1 MRTKRFSCGLSF
13 KQNESLKTQNIALKD
28 ETKTQRNSLDQ
39 LLNMQ
44 GISWVDSAASSLLPM
59 QFRAAVYLSALAVG
73 ESL

>member
-1 MRTKRFSCGLSF
+1 MRTKRFSCRLSF

-28 ETKTQRNSLDQ
+28 ETKTQRNSVDQ

-44 GISWVDSAASSLLPM
+44 GISWVDSTASSLLPM
-59 QFRAAVYLSALAVG
+59 QFRAAVHLSAPAVG